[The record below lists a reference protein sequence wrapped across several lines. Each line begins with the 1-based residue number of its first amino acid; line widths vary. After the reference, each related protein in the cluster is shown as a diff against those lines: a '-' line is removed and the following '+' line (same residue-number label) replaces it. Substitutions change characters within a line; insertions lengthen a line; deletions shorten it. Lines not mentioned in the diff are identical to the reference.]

1 MRTFITL
8 LLTVVFGSLL
18 VGADVGELQMAEA
31 KFFAAEAKKQ
41 FNLPDSATEKVLQ
54 IKLDSY
60 VQYRE
65 KVYNVRKAGDDAKA
79 DAAAK
84 EISNALMKEF
94 VEIVR
99 CKGKDY
105 WAFAKATKE
114 KFEAEKK

>member
-1 MRTFITL
+1 MKKLITL
-8 LLTVVFGSLL
+8 LFTVILSNLL
-18 VGADVGELQMAEA
+18 VGAEISELQMAEA

-41 FNLPDSATEKVLQ
+41 FNLPDSVTEKVLQ
-54 IKLDSY
+54 LKVDSY

-65 KVYNVRKAGDDAKA
+65 KVYSVRKAGDDAKA

-84 EISNALMKEF
+84 EISNKLMTEF
-94 VEIVR
+94 VDLVR